1 MFYAHLLICTY
12 IFASYLPVKP
22 GLNGLEVASPLL
34 PVFNCQIVYLMMV
47 LPKVAFFV
55 V

>member
-22 GLNGLEVASPLL
+22 GLNGLKVASPLL
-34 PVFNCQIVYLMMV
+34 PVFNCQIV
-47 LPKVAFFV
+47 
-55 V
+55 